1 MSKYRR
7 RIKDKQ
13 GKLRLPGTGAAKS
26 PIVPTSGGDGTEHR
40 GAHSDKTDLVA

>member
-7 RIKDKQ
+7 RVKDKQ
-13 GKLRLPGTGAAKS
+13 GKLRLPSTGAAES
-26 PIVPTSGGDGTEHR
+26 IVPASVGDGTAHR